1 MSDPPKT
8 ITAPTLGKIATRFR
22 IPVAVLAFAVIYG
35 VAGFTVLEGWS
46 LLDSVYMTV
55 TTLTTVGFGEIRPLS
70 SEGRIFTMSLIVIGF
85 FGLVATVGAL
95 ADALVDG
102 ELGEA
107 LKRRR
112 IGRAVEH
119 LRDHYIICAFGRV
132 GRSAAEE
139 LKEHGVPCVAI
150 DMLDDLEPLM
160 EEQGIPSIIGDPTND
175 DVLKEAGIERAR
187 GLICAVDSD
196 AVNVYITLTAR
207 ALNPQLS
214 IVARASNP
222 ESVDKLYRAGA
233 NRVVSPYT
241 LSGKRMAFLAL
252 RPSVVDY
259 VDMITVAPDLR
270 LDEIVIREGSH
281 LDGRTVGDACAVHPG
296 VSILA
301 LKKEGQE
308 LVPSPERG
316 TPLSQGD
323 LVVALGPVSSLSE
336 MES

>member
-1 MSDPPKT
+1 MQLRPPVSA
-8 ITAPTLGKIATRFR
+8 APTLGKIAARFR
-22 IPVAVLAFAVIYG
+22 VPVAVLAFAVTYG
-35 VAGFTVLEGWS
+35 VVGFILFEGWS
-46 LLDSVYMTV
+46 FLDSVYMTV
-55 TTLTTVGFGEIRPLS
+55 TTLTTVGFGEVRPLS
-70 SEGRIFTMSLIVIGF
+70 SEGRIFTMSLIAIGF

-112 IGRAVEH
+112 IRRTVER
-119 LRDHYIICAFGRV
+119 LTDHYIICAFGRV

-139 LKEHGVPCVAI
+139 LKEQGVPCVAI
-150 DMLDDLEPLM
+150 DTLVELEPLM
-160 EEQGIPSIIGDPTND
+160 EEQGIPSIIGDPTDD
-175 DVLKEAGIERAR
+175 DVLKQAGIERAR
-187 GLICAVDSD
+187 GLVCAVDSD

-207 ALNPQLS
+207 ALNPNLS

-233 NRVVSPYT
+233 DRVVSPYI

-270 LDEIVIREGSH
+270 LDEIVIRQGSN

-301 LKKEGQE
+301 LKKQGQD
-308 LVPSPERG
+308 LVASPEQG
-316 TPLSQGD
+316 TPLGEGD
-323 LVVALGPVSSLSE
+323 LVVALGPVASLSD
-336 MES
+336 MEA